1 MKITSLILMLS
12 VFVTCGISQVYTN
25 GSFVNNGKTVEVEKK
40 VYQFTP
46 INSSETLY
54 FSNELIAEIYTN
66 SDFSINSFFQEV
78 YDINSTPHKA
88 KFGASSLSATLMN
101 GTAVFTYSGTT
112 NDNSSCVISTPM
124 TDLELNKGTFFFTV
138 NEKNVLVVVL
148 DGSLKYHGDK
158 NKEGDVTVGNAV
170 IAVPNERGIL
180 EAKISLSAE
189 KVKQTAID
197 KLTIESKNITNLRGT
212 IMFAIING
220 KLVGIFIN

>member
-1 MKITSLILMLS
+1 MLS
-12 VFVTCGISQVYTN
+12 MFVTCGLSQTYTN
-25 GSFVNNGKTVEVEKK
+25 GVFVKDGKTTEIEKK
-40 VYQFTP
+40 IYQFTP
-46 INSSETLY
+46 TNKSDTLY

-66 SDFSINSFFQEV
+66 SDFTINSFFQEV
-78 YDINSTPHKA
+78 YDINTPPHKA

-101 GTAVFTYSGTT
+101 GTAVFTYSGT
-112 NDNSSCVISTPM
+112 NDNSSCVVSTPM

-138 NEKNVLVVVL
+138 NDKNVLVVVL

-158 NKEGDVTVGNAV
+158 NKEGNVTVGNAV

-197 KLTIESKNITNLRGT
+197 KLTTESKNITNLRGT
-212 IMFAIING
+212 IMFAIVNG
-220 KLVGIFIN
+220 KVLGITTQ